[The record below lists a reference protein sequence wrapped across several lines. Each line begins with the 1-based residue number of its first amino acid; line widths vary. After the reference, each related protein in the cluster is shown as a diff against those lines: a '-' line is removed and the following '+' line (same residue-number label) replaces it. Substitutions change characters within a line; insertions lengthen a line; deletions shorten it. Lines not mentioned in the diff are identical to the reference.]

1 MAESLD
7 WSKLPT
13 SLSWLAEPAE
23 QYGHLQ
29 FDDPIY
35 DYLRRVGPDE
45 RVALRE
51 LGERWGKAWE
61 DINRWLDAYP

>member
-1 MAESLD
+1 MT
-7 WSKLPT
+7 P
-13 SLSWLAEPAE
+13 
-23 QYGHLQ
+23 
-29 FDDPIY
+29 Y

-61 DINRWLDAYP
+61 DINRWLDAYPMTTHAEARLVYFTGVLLGTGADAGLL